1 MQKTVT
7 QRIVNIKVN
16 FLNFSIPLHKCA
28 WLMRI
33 SRETN
38 KRIAFTF
45 ASSFVKGEGKIND
58 VESLSFPQFHYT
70 SVELI
75 FNSRETNY
83 QQFVVKLI
91 KILQTKRKYKFRVA
105 VNVLNNDR

>member
-1 MQKTVT
+1 M
-7 QRIVNIKVN
+7 
-16 FLNFSIPLHKCA
+16 LNLY
-28 WLMRI
+28 R
-33 SRETN
+33 
-38 KRIAFTF
+38 
-45 ASSFVKGEGKIND
+45 
-58 VESLSFPQFHYT
+58 FPQFHYT